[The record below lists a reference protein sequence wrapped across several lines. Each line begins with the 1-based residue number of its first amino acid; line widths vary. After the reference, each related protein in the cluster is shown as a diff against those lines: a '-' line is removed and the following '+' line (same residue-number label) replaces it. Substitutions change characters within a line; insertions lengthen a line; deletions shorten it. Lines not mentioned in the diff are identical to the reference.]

1 MNVAGSIRL
10 LGTGTLAASCV
21 NVAGSTRLLGSGP
34 HWDALVRTLSTD
46 LDLCV
51 LGLFCT
57 GGPVDLALLRAAVA
71 FAFGA
76 VFAFGLPL

>member
-1 MNVAGSIRL
+1 MNV
-10 LGTGTLAASCV
+10 V
-21 NVAGSTRLLGSGP
+21 GSTRLLGSGS

-46 LDLCV
+46 LAVCV
-51 LGLFCT
+51 LGLVCA
-57 GGPVDLALLRAAVA
+57 GGSVELAFFRAVVA

>member
-1 MNVAGSIRL
+1 MNV
-10 LGTGTLAASCV
+10 V
-21 NVAGSTRLLGSGP
+21 GSTRLLGSGS

-51 LGLFCT
+51 LGLFCA
-57 GGPVDLALLRAAVA
+57 GGPVDFALIRV